1 MNYSLTVGSPGTGKT
16 DLFVYNKSVFS
27 GQVEFTTGSGLEIN
41 TGVRASEQFTDLI
54 TPVVKSTL
62 ELLPQLPL
70 LLTLTHLFLL
80 GTIYRHWNHNKL
92 CRFGH

>member
-41 TGVRASEQFTDLI
+41 TGVSIRTVYRFDHPSGQINAGIVTTTSIVVNTD
-54 TPVVKSTL
+54 TL
-62 ELLPQLPL
+62 VSSG
-70 LLTLTHLFLL
+70 TSIGIGTTH
-80 GTIYRHWNHNKL
+80 K